1 MTHRHKRVGDGH
13 ACLAGQVIVATSRKP
28 QRLVSCRA
36 WLMAR
41 RHFGGGDQLD
51 AFQHAC
57 NQRRRDAVIA
67 EAALA
72 RYDQKPCG
80 NKLAQVAARSRTG
93 DIGAISKFSGGQGL
107 AAHEGGKHSRP
118 CGITDQRGNF
128 DQICIHRAILSPGPQ
143 ARQPVTVRHRPK
155 RSRATTANCAAKM
168 QSNLE
173 AEMKRTP
180 IRVEPISTYL
190 ERRRKGPIY
199 PVIVAGETVYVSG
212 LPPFDPQTGEIKR
225 VPFARQAELVLEQMK
240 LCLET
245 AGSSLDRVLKC
256 NVYCTPDES
265 HFSIFNDI
273 YSRYVPADAP
283 ARIFLHVPSW
293 PGPFDIE
300 IDCVA
305 AI

>member
-1 MTHRHKRVGDGH
+1 
-13 ACLAGQVIVATSRKP
+13 
-28 QRLVSCRA
+28 
-36 WLMAR
+36 
-41 RHFGGGDQLD
+41 
-51 AFQHAC
+51 
-57 NQRRRDAVIA
+57 
-67 EAALA
+67 
-72 RYDQKPCG
+72 
-80 NKLAQVAARSRTG
+80 
-93 DIGAISKFSGGQGL
+93 
-107 AAHEGGKHSRP
+107 
-118 CGITDQRGNF
+118 
-128 DQICIHRAILSPGPQ
+128 
-143 ARQPVTVRHRPK
+143 
-155 RSRATTANCAAKM
+155 
-168 QSNLE
+168 
-173 AEMKRTP
+173 MKRTP

-190 ERRRKGPIY
+190 ERRRKGTID

-225 VPFARQAELVLEQMK
+225 VPFARQSELVLEQMK

-265 HFSIFNDI
+265 HFGIVNDI
-273 YSRYVPADAP
+273 YSRYFPADAP